1 MRASDSCGRQ
11 TAKDY
16 KNNVSASCSY
26 AALSVACGYR
36 GHGPL
41 LQVALFRAGLSQ
53 STLCDRL

>member
-1 MRASDSCGRQ
+1 MPASDSCGRQ

-26 AALSVACGYR
+26 VALSVACGYR

-41 LQVALFRAGLSQ
+41 LQVALAKTGGSSVLAGSQ
-53 STLCDRL
+53 K